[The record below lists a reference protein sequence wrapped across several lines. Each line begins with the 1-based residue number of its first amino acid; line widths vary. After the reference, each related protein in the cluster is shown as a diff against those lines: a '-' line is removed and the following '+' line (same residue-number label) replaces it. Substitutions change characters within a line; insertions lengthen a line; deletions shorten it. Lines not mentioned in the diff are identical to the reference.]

1 MKKAC
6 RFKVQPADWWIFAP
20 ILEKHPVVP
29 LRYTSTP
36 DEIMVL
42 ASYNAARIELGV
54 LPLGL
59 LPRGRVVPVADG
71 DDPTELM
78 EQVDPLLLDWVN
90 PVVQS
95 GWWKDPSHQVTR
107 WHAVHIPWIGQTP
120 PFKGWFTAEAE
131 AAQAYYTYREKHLD
145 QGAWILPPSTR
156 VACYSWSSDDV
167 ARPNMQVFPFRDSDH
182 YHKSDLVSYVLDGK
196 RSPLIPSRISWRV
209 ACTLG
214 FSAGVKLPEK
224 RLVTLRQYYKVFPR
238 RTESNPFTPEEYLE
252 LLKNHEPTP
261 EPTPADPAAPG
272 GPHVSPWQITYDV
285 AASILRRLTFR
296 LSGDRARAI
305 RQAIQFEQLIGP
317 VSQRRA
323 AVFIDILSK
332 SKLDPKTKYAKK
344 KKPPTP

>member
-1 MKKAC
+1 MKKAS

-36 DEIMVL
+36 DEVMVL

-59 LPRGRVVPVADG
+59 LPRGRVVPVVGG

-95 GWWKDPSHQVTR
+95 GWWKDPAHLVSR

-120 PFKGWFTAEAE
+120 PFRGWFTAEAE
-131 AAQAYYTYREKHLD
+131 ASQAYYTHREKHLD
-145 QGAWILPPSTR
+145 PGNWILPPSTR
-156 VACYSWSSDDV
+156 VVCYSWSSDEV
-167 ARPNMQVFPFRDSDH
+167 ARPNMQVFPFKDSDH
-182 YHKSDLVSYVLDGK
+182 YHKSDLVSYVIDGK
-196 RSPLIPSRISWRV
+196 RSPLIPSKISWKV
-209 ACTLG
+209 ACALG
-214 FSAGVKLPEK
+214 FAAGVKLPEK
-224 RLVTLRQYYKVFPR
+224 RLVTLKQYYKVFPR
-238 RTESNPFTPEEYLE
+238 RRESDPFTPEEYLE
-252 LLKNHEPTP
+252 LLKKY
-261 EPTPADPAAPG
+261 EPTPADPAAPRG
-272 GPHVSPWQITYDV
+272 AGLPPWQITYEV

-296 LSGDRARAI
+296 LSSDRDRAI

-323 AVFIDILSK
+323 AVFLELVGA

-344 KKPPTP
+344 KKPRP